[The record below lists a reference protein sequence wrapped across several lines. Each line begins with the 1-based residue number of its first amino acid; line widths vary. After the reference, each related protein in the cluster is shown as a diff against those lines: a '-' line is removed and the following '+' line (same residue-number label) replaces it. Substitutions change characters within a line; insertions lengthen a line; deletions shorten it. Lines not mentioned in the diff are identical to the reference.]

1 MAKIL
6 IIDDDQ
12 DILRLLEYATQRR
25 GHQVTIKKDG
35 IEGFAAAEADT
46 PDLIVCD
53 VMMPR
58 MTGYDFC
65 RRARSS
71 LNLKDVPIII
81 FTARF
86 QPIDKRTAFEAGAT
100 DYLPKTESPDALVRR
115 IEELLPQPSAK
126 PAAATGTVA
135 FFSLRGGTGVTSLVV
150 NLALSLA
157 QSQKRPVTVADL
169 ALLSGHAALML
180 GLRPTSNAVQL
191 LASSGGDFSPQLI
204 EAHLV
209 KHDSGV
215 QLLASPHNFGAG
227 VPPKEL
233 VFKLMQGLKSAF
245 ALNLLDAPHLLEP
258 SFAASAKLL
267 DRVILL
273 LSPDMPSVQSTVV
286 ALQGLLKLGLAE
298 EKILLVM
305 NQITEQAGLPAQ
317 TIEKVVKRPITATIP
332 YDPQMLAA
340 VNSGKPLA
348 LTQPQSPFM
357 AAINPLIGSIFG

>member
-12 DILRLLEYATQRR
+12 DILRLLEYAIQRR
-25 GHQVTIKKDG
+25 GHEVTIKKDG
-35 IEGFAAAEADT
+35 IEGFAAAEANK
-46 PDLIVCD
+46 PGLIVCD
-53 VMMPR
+53 VMMPK

-71 LNLKDVPIII
+71 PSLKNVPIII

-86 QPIDKRTAFEAGAT
+86 QPIDKRTALEAGAT
-100 DYLPKTESPDALVRR
+100 DYLAKTESPDALVKR
-115 IEELLPQPSAK
+115 IEELLPLTGATT
-126 PAAATGTVA
+126 ATGAVG

-150 NLALSLA
+150 NLALTLA
-157 QSQKRPVTVADL
+157 QSQKHPVTVVDL

-180 GLRPTSNAVQL
+180 GLRPTSNAIQL
-191 LASSGGDFSPQLI
+191 LASTGGDFSPQLI
-204 EAHLV
+204 AAHLV

-215 QLLASPHNFGAG
+215 QLLAAPHNFGTG
-227 VPPKEL
+227 TPPKEL

-245 ALNLLDAPHLLEP
+245 ALNILDVPHLLEP
-258 SFAASAKLL
+258 SFAASAQLL

-305 NQITEQAGLPAQ
+305 NQVTEQTGLPAQ
-317 TIEKVVKRPITATIP
+317 TVEKVVKRPIAAILP

-340 VNSGKPLA
+340 VNSGKPLV
-348 LTQPQSPFM
+348 LSQPQSPFVL
-357 AAINPLIGSIFG
+357 AINQLIGPIFG